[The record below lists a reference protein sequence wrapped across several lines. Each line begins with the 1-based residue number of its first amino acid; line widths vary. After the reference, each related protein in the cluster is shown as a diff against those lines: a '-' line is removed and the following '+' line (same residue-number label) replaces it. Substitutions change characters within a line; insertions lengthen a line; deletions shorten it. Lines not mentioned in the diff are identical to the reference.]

1 MCSILY
7 KPDFICSIANA
18 AETVFRVLNSG
29 EGKRGK
35 IAAGNVGDF
44 AAYPD
49 SLCFFDEEWGNRYKV
64 NGKLG
69 SREEEEEKEEK
80 EEKRGRRERRTSRG
94 GKQMAEVMYGPMQ
107 LLVIV
112 FDNPDFH
119 GQIRRE
125 LESVMEKGIVRLI
138 DLLFVWKD
146 EEGSVKYM
154 DATQL
159 DKEERMRFGAVVG
172 GLLGFGAGGVE
183 GARVGIEEGAMAA
196 AQENYGITEED
207 VLEVTDAIPEGT
219 AAAVLIIEHLW
230 AKNLKQAIR
239 DAGGVL
245 VSQGM
250 LTPELL
256 ALVGQELAEAVNF
269 ADKEQKSHEA
279 AAAV

>member
-1 MCSILY
+1 
-7 KPDFICSIANA
+7 
-18 AETVFRVLNSG
+18 
-29 EGKRGK
+29 
-35 IAAGNVGDF
+35 
-44 AAYPD
+44 
-49 SLCFFDEEWGNRYKV
+49 
-64 NGKLG
+64 
-69 SREEEEEKEEK
+69 
-80 EEKRGRRERRTSRG
+80 
-94 GKQMAEVMYGPMQ
+94 MQ
-107 LLVIV
+107 LLVIA

-125 LESVMEKGIVRLI
+125 LGSVMEKGIIRLI
-138 DLLFVWKD
+138 DLLFIWKD
-146 EEGSVKYM
+146 EKGSVKYM

-159 DKEERMRFGAVVG
+159 DKEERIHFGAVVG

-183 GARVGIEEGAMAA
+183 GARIGTEEGAIAA

-207 VLEVTDAIPEGT
+207 ILELTDAIPEGT

-245 VSQGM
+245 ISQGM

-256 ALVGQELAEAVNF
+256 ALVGQELSEAVSF
-269 ADKEQKSHEA
+269 AEKEQKPHA